1 MIAGPAVPGLPDVP
15 TADSLG
21 YPKFKYATTWGI
33 MAPPGTPDDIV
44 AKINEAVNAAT
55 ADPKVREMQVK
66 VGMTPLRMT
75 PQEARQLVMDNIA
88 GVERRAKLIEKHGLD
103 KK

>member
-1 MIAGPAVPGLPDVP
+1 MLPP
-15 TADSLG
+15 N
-21 YPKFKYATTWGI
+21 
-33 MAPPGTPDDIV
+33 TPDNIV

-55 ADPKVREMQVK
+55 ADPAVREMQVK

-75 PQEARQLVMDNIA
+75 PQEARQLVTDNIA
-88 GVERRAKLIEKHGLD
+88 GVEKKAMLIKKHGLD